1 MYFCKMNLWIDIVSD
16 ALWGWCLIF
25 VLIGCAMWFTLRSRG
40 VQFRMIGEMFRLL
53 GEGKV
58 HAGDADLNKLDMYY
72 PILNIIREES
82 KKYEYKPNKEQNI
95 VVIDEDGNEYARISM
110 DKFMEE
116 SSKLL
121 ESIKGASE
129 RAFEVPDAECFM
141 SQIGCTKIKAPSQD
155 KADIH
160 IVIHDLRT
168 NMTPL
173 LGFSIKSQLG
183 SASTLLNPGLPTNI
197 TYKVVGGDMKDQE
210 LGEINAIEDHLP
222 RMQALLDKGYK
233 LEYFEIAHQT
243 FKNNLLFLDMCMP
256 ELVARCLVLGSM
268 PGLDTSTKEIVE
280 KIAEEN
286 PFGYTG
292 NNITGFYEHKV
303 KVLLLD
309 TALGMTSAKEWNG
322 HYDANGGYLVVK
334 SDGDIVCYHFYNKN
348 DVEDYLYNNTRFDR
362 ASRTRY
368 DFGSLYRGE
377 DGEVY
382 MKLNL
387 QIRFKK

>member
-1 MYFCKMNLWIDIVSD
+1 MSITGNKGEWSEIY
-16 ALWGWCLIF
+16 AL
-25 VLIGCAMWFTLRSRG
+25 
-40 VQFRMIGEMFRLL
+40 FRLL

-58 HAGDADLNKLDMYY
+58 HAGDADLNKLDLYY

-110 DKFMEE
+110 NKFMEE
-116 SSKLL
+116 STKLL
-121 ESIKGASE
+121 ESIKGAGSQ

-141 SQIGCTKIKAPSQD
+141 GQIGCTRIKAPSQD

-183 SASTLLNPGLPTNI
+183 SASTLLNPGMPTNI
-197 TYKVVGGDMKDQE
+197 TYKVVGGNMTDQE
-210 LGEINAIEDHLP
+210 LEEINAVEDHLP
-222 RMQALLDKGYK
+222 RMQAMLDKGYQ
-233 LEYFEIAHQT
+233 LEYYEIAHKT

-256 ELVARCLVLGSM
+256 ELVETVA
-268 PGLDTSTKEIVE
+268 K
-280 KIAEEN
+280 EN

-292 NNITGFYEHKV
+292 SNVVGFYEHKI

-368 DFGSLYRGE
+368 DFGKLYRGD
-377 DGEVY
+377 DGAVY